1 MSRRCAGVL
10 GRMLR
15 PLAHPS
21 KGGPSK
27 HVSSGGLPLFSH
39 SVAQRKQS
47 LRCAAAATSGGLL
60 LAFLYV
66 SLWWSALVFPA
77 TVDQAA
83 RWAPRTAA
91 AQLAL
96 QNAPAEATSVGLVVA
111 RFSGNL
117 SWVPAIQRLM
127 HVTETTVYCK
137 ARSACCEKGCSVTV
151 S

>member
-1 MSRRCAGVL
+1 
-10 GRMLR
+10 MLR
-15 PLAHPS
+15 PLAHPA
-21 KGGPSK
+21 KGGSTK
-27 HVSSGGLPLFSH
+27 HVSNGGLPLFSH
-39 SVAQRKQS
+39 SSSQRRHS
-47 LRCAAAATSGGLL
+47 IRCAAAATSGALL

-77 TVDQAA
+77 TVAQAS
-83 RWAPRTAA
+83 RWSPRTAE

-96 QNAPAEATSVGLVVA
+96 QGAPVEATSVGLVVA